1 MIETYQEW
9 KKRKEGGIQR
19 AASSNTSGQRA
30 PAPKGVVETYQDWKK
45 RTQGDSQYPSVRS
58 SYGDYDRY
66 INNAATYFQTA
77 EDDFNAMNFGNR
89 VGVYETKSR
98 RGQEL
103 KAEGLRLINW
113 LEKSGDDIDAVSREE
128 MLEKLRVMD
137 AGYDEIGASFADKYN
152 IFNNFE
158 TEDDYLKWNAYSSVE
173 NRQDRYEQNQ
183 TRLEELKKQRL
194 EMTGLMSWGTVRQDT
209 SDIDAEIAAIEREM
223 QMYERGGTD
232 ADTGFYY
239 GSKVVDDY
247 SAYLND
253 PNYGQ
258 FSAEDFRNPT
268 KDDLRYYDAM
278 MDQSTWY
285 QDGSGNTR
293 NRLGDIV
300 TESVYADDPRYQI
313 ADPLGAYLQATPE
326 DLANMHGDGS
336 TQLGVLNQ
344 LLMDGYYGSW
354 DQLDESEREIY
365 YTLLGT
371 QGKEAAMKYLSD
383 METELNRRNMA
394 QESELYKLAFERAN
408 GWQRLGMS
416 AVSIPANLLGGAT
429 AFVDDLSHT
438 VHGED
443 INPYSAA
450 HQMQN
455 YGQQVRA
462 NQAAAFDESSSWE
475 IPGIGFSAGDLYQA
489 AMSTADMFGG
499 EMIGPTA
506 YGALMGMGAA
516 SSEARRLYEMGASR
530 EQIFWGSAAAGAAEM
545 VFEKIG
551 LDKLLGIK
559 NVDTLRKAVLAA
571 LISGGVVEA
580 GEEGGTE
587 LANLITNH
595 LIMTSESDWTKLVE
609 ENNGDKWAAAMAA
622 AGQIGEEA
630 AGGFVSGL
638 IGGTFSATKNYAQN
652 YRNDMDQGKAIQ
664 EGDGLQSLRDL
675 SMAMAE
681 KENGKAQAALRKQSD
696 RLGKEFVYDFTRD
709 RAAGRLYRTVQNTVS
724 EANKADV
731 AKALQEQGYTQRQ
744 AKNIADAFYAQ
755 AIGMEVSKAQQKVIQ
770 EFGKNED
777 VQKIIGDM
785 LLSSESTIA
794 KRNQD
799 LQNFRLDVI
808 KNQLVKKLEESTG
821 EKIDLE
827 EMDNDEEIG
836 YSAPSLAVSEDGSTR
851 IISTGKVVNITGFAN
866 SKDGKAML
874 RTDTGEVVAA
884 DDVSYANDSDALI
897 YETIANLGAPVSNAN
912 GLLSA
917 YKGKSADDA
926 EIFARGI
933 QEAFEYG
940 RMGIPMAEMK
950 DSAFASQLS
959 EFQMEYAYKRGTE
972 KADVQNL
979 RRRYSVKSAVKEA
992 NAVATKAQREH
1003 RVVLEDDISV
1013 EEMTTSQKVTY
1024 DYLNKIVKGIKGE
1037 IHVYSAKTGEM
1048 GYYDKPN
1055 DRIYLNINAT
1065 NKSEKALM
1073 VFVLGHELVH
1083 RAKVGSPEKYEA
1095 FKDFLLEQ
1103 YGKRGAS
1110 VNDMIQQQLN
1120 AAKEN
1125 NIKMTRE
1132 EALEEVV
1139 CDACQRMLLDTN
1151 AGKRLA
1157 AFGAQSEQN
1166 RTFLDEI
1173 RRIVHEF
1180 MEKMRA
1186 IFSGVNADSSL
1197 AAEEF
1202 NKFDTQV
1209 KRILADMYVDMTM
1222 EAGKN
1227 LDTIM
1232 NAYGNNTLVELTQ
1245 DGEVALAQNAD
1256 GSQKVFNLVTWENGG
1271 RETLVATLKREGY
1284 TQDDIDAALTIMDA
1298 NYNLVKKIANEVD
1311 GNGKLAFPE
1320 QGRINEATLTTD
1332 IKDGHS
1338 VLSALV
1344 SNGDYPVNIDLLMV
1358 CKKRKAYQRVINRL
1372 CETGMIKQATVDALA
1387 IAEINKIL
1395 GKYGFETACLGCFVE
1410 SRRLRIQEWAETIV
1424 KEWNSEVK
1432 KRNPNAK
1439 PFGFGKGDGKLGP
1452 DEIMK
1457 LIGELES
1464 GGEKNDKG
1472 NLNLGVGS
1480 AVKRMGVLLDK
1491 VPTLRRTLT
1500 VDDLITPEGLS
1511 RLRRFDSNLFSMVKS
1526 RYGSNSPKFVQ
1537 EFNPYN
1543 HELARYGKVPTQYN
1557 NIREYLYAIGGAR
1570 MQSFSD
1576 FIVENWFDYTQIVA
1590 DLAARKLPMHT
1601 YTKEIAMVKLFG
1613 MTGIKINMSLIPDVD
1628 KTLGKEYAGLT
1639 RNADGK
1645 LELIWADK
1653 DRNKATGG
1661 KSYMQSINAREAFA
1675 LQNDPRYSSNIGTI
1689 AIGVSDMQIRMMLND
1704 SRIRMVIPYHSSG
1717 MNPIYADMMG
1727 TSFYKDYTN
1736 VQNTTIKQI
1745 YNSKGQPVSLKL
1757 SKPQIAQLTGGFL
1770 FNDVLQNLGDAR
1782 AAAEAYKE
1790 WCADSS
1796 KHTITIKGETYT
1808 AELTPKFNDFA
1819 KEPNYYK
1826 LLEDFNTYDC
1836 ITEQAAPQGDVQQIY
1851 PEGFEK
1857 ILRAELKDQET
1868 HRKTQAENKAFDKA
1882 MADIESYLKSHT
1894 KADTVYYAQQAGI
1907 KLSKKDSKLDAA
1919 DKERLKR
1926 LQEQGASFMLP
1937 KSDSSSYQEPAYHE
1951 WDVQS
1956 ALYDAMD
1963 HADKGYE
1970 NMIRVGEMPRYI
1982 TDMIGI
1988 EGDFYIYRNHA
1999 YENMVSREQAINDGR
2014 PVTRKGENIH
2024 FHDLGLD
2031 IMTEAIMSLENPTLT
2046 IATKTADGNP
2056 AVIMLLPVHGKNK
2069 APLYAV
2075 LSFYSNRHINGDLS
2089 RRPHIVLT
2097 IAERD
2102 FFGSK
2107 GRSGYAE
2114 IVGTAIKDGRVID
2127 FNKKMRD
2134 DLSVIANPAGVGN
2147 ITDSS
2152 LKDNLSRFRKEIK
2165 SFREKNHINYKL
2177 PIGEDT
2183 SIRTLLANA
2192 FDSVITNPVEK
2203 QKLQEYRQNIEKMN
2217 EQEAKLRELKAQ
2229 IKELSFAKGPRDKA
2243 KIAALQEE
2251 ARKTENRINT
2261 YDGILLRFEASKPL
2275 QQIVDREKAK
2285 VYSKERAKVKKAREE
2300 QRETAAKRHEVAKL
2314 MKLVMDTSEW
2324 VSGKEKS
2331 GVKVPDALKVPYA
2344 EFLKAIELPS
2354 SKQMSEGGDP
2364 TQRDLR
2370 IAKAMTKLVNTIERV
2385 KNSQDPSKEGK
2396 DSFDMDYLD
2405 LPADFVQKF
2414 RDLTDTVTEL
2424 MTSTNYAVNGL
2435 NVGSRY
2441 VVDTMSASE
2450 VKQLSKLLE
2459 TFNHAINEA
2468 GKLYNKGRFAN
2479 AAELGKESMGFMDA
2493 LGEIEKT
2500 SGVAEFVEWD
2510 NALPFYAFKRFGDG
2524 GQAVFEGFMD
2534 AQDKLAFL
2542 AKDIFD
2548 FQEKTWK
2555 PEEVKKWSEDV
2566 HTITT
2571 SAGSKLTLTTADA
2584 MTIYCLSRRQ
2594 QGKQHLLGG
2603 GVRVVGIK
2611 KGSTKAKDTRSV
2623 LTQEDLDA
2631 IETSLT
2637 DRQKKVAEDLQRFMS
2652 TTCAKWGN
2660 EISMKRF
2667 LTREFTEENY
2677 FPIESNDE
2685 NMTTKDPSAQQSD
2698 LFRLLNISATKALD
2712 PDANNEVIIRN
2723 VFDVFIGH
2731 ATDMAK
2737 LNAYAMPLLDYMKW
2751 LNYRE
2756 RTETEEGQVI
2766 VKGVRKSMETA
2777 YGNAAKSYVLNLIKD
2792 INGRVSDGGDPS
2804 ILMQWMRNAKTANVG
2819 ASGRI
2824 ALLQITSYP
2833 RAALVLSP
2841 KSLALG
2847 LRKLPRIEK
2856 AKKYCGIAL
2865 WKSFGFYDTNIARSI
2880 EDQLK
2885 GTTNYRQ
2892 KLIELSLKGAEWA
2905 DAITWG
2911 ALWNACE
2918 YEVAAS
2924 KKYEVGTE
2932 TFNRAVAD
2940 KLREVVYRTQ
2950 VVDSILTRTQIMR
2963 RKSGWAQEF
2972 SSYMSEPTLSANI
2985 LMDAAFEFNME
2996 KRRTGNAKAAW
3007 QKTGAYVGRALAVY
3021 SVGQLVSA
3029 LFEGFSDAWRDDDDE
3044 EFWSKKFP
3052 DAFKK
3057 NLVLDL
3063 MPFNKIPI
3071 VSDVFEAVLAMLGKG
3086 YFSSD
3091 SLPTTGLMQA
3101 VKATDAWRKALDDN
3115 NSTTV
3120 YNATYNTVKALS
3132 TMSGVS
3138 FSGAMREIVD
3148 VWNITAGSV
3157 DTTLK
3162 IRQYRLTK
3170 DELGNELF
3178 KAITSGDTKQAN
3190 SLENQFE
3197 DEAAVH
3203 TALRKALRSNDPR
3216 IREAAEYLNS
3226 DDYSS
3231 YLDIVEEIMDEGHF
3245 DRDDVI
3251 KAIRSEAS
3259 ALAPEEGSGVSKA
3272 QSLMTAE
3279 QFAIAVANGD
3289 NDVAKIAMDD
3299 IIATAQEN
3307 GKTESEAVDSFHSS
3321 AKNALKDQ
3329 YLVDTLS
3336 GTDAEKALV
3345 AFCGMDTDEA
3355 AAVVRKWEFESKSGF
3370 AYGDMRQEFLAGN
3383 ITAAEAEKYLQTYG
3397 GKTADEAAETI
3408 KEWEFEKKNGYVYS
3422 DRKNAFLEG
3431 KVSASALRRHMME
3444 YDGMSAAEADNTI
3457 RAYEWMKRHPQ
3468 YDMSVD
3474 DVIAYTKPIEK
3485 LGYSIE
3491 SYSIKPEV
3499 FIRYKDLA
3507 RNATGVD
3514 SDGDGKADTG
3524 SKKAEIL
3531 EIINALPLTAK
3542 QKDALYY
3549 LNGWA
3554 ASNLRKAPWH

>member
-1 MIETYQEW
+1 MAETYQEW
-9 KKRKEGGIQR
+9 KKRKYGIEPSP
-19 AASSNTSGQRA
+19 SSTNTSSSGST
-30 PAPKGVVETYQDWKK
+30 KTTGNESYEEWKK
-45 RTQGDSQYPSVRS
+45 RKAEEGTLYSDQQRAEARNFQTSWGLTQRNYNKYVTEANDFLQNVSKDYISGGKNDTAERLRSQGRDLLKWFDQYGSYFDADAYRNIVGDLQKLDSA
-58 SYGDYDRY
+58 YGD
-66 INNAATYFQTA
+66 
-77 EDDFNAMNFGNR
+77 
-89 VGVYETKSR
+89 
-98 RGQEL
+98 
-103 KAEGLRLINW
+103 
-113 LEKSGDDIDAVSREE
+113 
-128 MLEKLRVMD
+128 VMD
-137 AGYDEIGASFADKYN
+137 FYSQ
-152 IFNNFE
+152 FE
-158 TEDDYLKWNAYSSVE
+158 TQDAYDMWDAYSTPE
-173 NRQDRYEQNQ
+173 KRQERYEQNQ

-223 QMYERGGTD
+223 AMYKHGGTD

-239 GSKVVDDY
+239 GSKVVDYY
-247 SAYLND
+247 SRYLTD

-258 FSAEDFRNPT
+258 FSAEDFQNPT

-278 MDQSTWY
+278 MVQSTWY

-293 NRLGDIV
+293 NRMGDI
-300 TESVYADDPRYQI
+300 DDPRYQI

-326 DLANMHGDGS
+326 DMANMHMHGDGNI
-336 TQLGVLNQ
+336 QLGVLDQ
-344 LLMDGYYGSW
+344 LLMEGYYGNW
-354 DQLDESEREIY
+354 EQLDEKERGIY

-371 QGKEAAMKYLSD
+371 QGKEAAMKYLSE

-438 VHGED
+438 VRGED

-475 IPGIGFSAGDLYQA
+475 IPWIGFSAGDLYQA
-489 AMSTADMFGG
+489 AMSTADRFGG
-499 EMIGPTA
+499 AMIGPTA

-545 VFEKIG
+545 VFEKYSIG
-551 LDKLLGIK
+551 KLIDIK
-559 NVDTLRKAVLAA
+559 DADTLGKLVLNA
-571 LISGGVVEA
+571 LKQGGIEA
-580 GEEGGTE
+580 SEEGATE
-587 LANLITNH
+587 LANLITNN
-595 LIMTSESDWTKLVE
+595 LIMTSESDWAKLVE
-609 ENNGDKWAAAMAA
+609 SNNGNKWAAAMAA
-622 AGQIGEEA
+622 AGQIGEAA

-638 IGGTFSATKNYAQN
+638 IGGTFSAAKNYAQN

-696 RLGKEFVYDFTRD
+696 QLGKEFVYNFTRD
-709 RAAGRLYRTVQNTVS
+709 RAAGRLYRTVQNTVAES
-724 EANKADV
+724 NKEDV
-731 AKALQEQGYTQRQ
+731 ANALQKQGYSQKEAR
-744 AKNIADAFYAQ
+744 KIADAFYTQ
-755 AIGMEVSKAQQKVIQ
+755 AVGLEVSKAQQKVIQ

-777 VQKIIGDM
+777 VQKIIGDL

-827 EMDNDEEIG
+827 EMDTAEEIDD
-836 YSAPSLAVSEDGSTR
+836 SAPSLAVSEDGSTKV
-851 IISTGKVVNITGFAN
+851 ISTGQSVNITGFAK

-959 EFQMEYAYKRGTE
+959 EFQMEYAYKRGVE
-972 KADVQNL
+972 KAKAQKL
-979 RRRYSVKSAVKEA
+979 RNRYAVKTAVKEA
-992 NAVATKAQREH
+992 SNAEPVMKREH
-1003 RVVLEDDISV
+1003 KVVLTDNITEED
-1013 EEMTTSQKVTY
+1013 MNPSQKITY
-1024 DYLNKIVKGIKGE
+1024 SFAQNIAKGIKGE
-1037 IHVYSAKTGEM
+1037 IYMYSARTGEM
-1048 GYYDKPN
+1048 GYYDRNN
-1055 DRIYLNINAT
+1055 DRVYLNINAT
-1065 NKSEKALM
+1065 NKSEKSLM
-1073 VFVLGHELVH
+1073 VFVMSHELVH
-1083 RAKVGSPEKYEA
+1083 RAEVGSPEKYEA

-1110 VNDMIQQQLN
+1110 VTDMIQQQIN
-1120 AAKEN
+1120 AAKDH

-1132 EALEEVV
+1132 QALEEVV
-1139 CDACQRMLLDTN
+1139 ADACQRMLLDTD

-1166 RTFLDEI
+1166 RTFLDNLRKWI
-1173 RRIVHEF
+1173 HEF

-1186 IFSGVNADSSL
+1186 IFAGVNADSSL

-1232 NAYGNNTLVELTQ
+1232 NAYGKNTLVELTQ
-1245 DGEVALAQNAD
+1245 DSEVALAQNAD

-1557 NIREYLYAIGGAR
+1557 NLREYLYAIGGAR

-1808 AELTPKFNDFA
+1808 AELTPKFDDFA

-1836 ITEQAAPQGDVQQIY
+1836 ITEQVAPQGDVQQIY

-1868 HRKTQAENKAFDKA
+1868 HRQTQAENKAFDKA

-1894 KADTVYYAQQAGI
+1894 KADTVYYAQQQGI

-1926 LQEQGASFMLP
+1926 LQEQGVAF
-1937 KSDSSSYQEPAYHE
+1937 
-1951 WDVQS
+1951 
-1956 ALYDAMD
+1956 
-1963 HADKGYE
+1963 
-1970 NMIRVGEMPRYI
+1970 
-1982 TDMIGI
+1982 
-1988 EGDFYIYRNHA
+1988 
-1999 YENMVSREQAINDGR
+1999 
-2014 PVTRKGENIH
+2014 
-2024 FHDLGLD
+2024 
-2031 IMTEAIMSLENPTLT
+2031 
-2046 IATKTADGNP
+2046 
-2056 AVIMLLPVHGKNK
+2056 
-2069 APLYAV
+2069 
-2075 LSFYSNRHINGDLS
+2075 
-2089 RRPHIVLT
+2089 
-2097 IAERD
+2097 
-2102 FFGSK
+2102 
-2107 GRSGYAE
+2107 
-2114 IVGTAIKDGRVID
+2114 
-2127 FNKKMRD
+2127 
-2134 DLSVIANPAGVGN
+2134 
-2147 ITDSS
+2147 
-2152 LKDNLSRFRKEIK
+2152 
-2165 SFREKNHINYKL
+2165 KL

-2183 SIRTLLANA
+2183 STRTLLANA

-2217 EQEAKLRELKAQ
+2217 EQEAKLRELKSQ

-2285 VYSKERAKVKKAREE
+2285 VYSKERNKVKKAREE

-2314 MKLVMDTSEW
+2314 MKLVLDTSEW

-2331 GVKVPDALKVPYA
+2331 GVKVPDAIKVPYA

-2424 MTSTNYAVNGL
+2424 MTSTNYVVNGL

-2459 TFNHAINEA
+2459 TFNHAIKEA

-2524 GQAVFEGFMD
+2524 GQTVFKGFMD
-2534 AQDKLAFL
+2534 AKDKLAFL

-2571 SAGSKLTLTTADA
+2571 SDGSKLTLTTADA

-2623 LTQEDLDA
+2623 LTQEDLGA
-2631 IETSLT
+2631 IANSLT
-2637 DRQKKVAEDLQRFMS
+2637 DRQKRVAEALQRFMS
-2652 TTCAKWGN
+2652 TTCAEWGN
-2660 EISMKRF
+2660 QISMKRF

-2712 PDANNEVIIRN
+2712 PNANNEVIIRN

-2777 YGNAAKSYVLNLIKD
+2777 YGNAAKSYVLNLVKD

-2804 ILMQWMRNAKTANVG
+2804 ILMKWMRAAKTASVG
-2819 ASGRI
+2819 ASGRV
-2824 ALLQITSYP
+2824 ALLQVTSYP

-2841 KSLALG
+2841 KNLALG
-2847 LRKLPRIEK
+2847 LAKKPNISK

-2865 WKSFGFYDTNIARSI
+2865 WKSFGFYDTNISRTI

-2885 GTTNYRQ
+2885 GTTNWKQ

-2918 YEVAAS
+2918 YEVAAT
-2924 KKYEVGTE
+2924 KKYDVSSEE
-2932 TFNRAVAD
+2932 FNKAVAE

-2950 VVDSILTRTQIMR
+2950 VVDSILTRSQIMR

-2972 SSYMSEPTLSANI
+2972 SSYMSEPTLAANI
-2985 LMDAAFEFNME
+2985 LMDAAFEFTME

-3216 IREAAEYLNS
+3216 IREAAKYLNS

-3345 AFCGMDTDEA
+3345 AYCGMDAAEA
-3355 AAVVRKWEFESKSGF
+3355 AAAVRKWEFESESGF
-3370 AYGDMRQEFLAGN
+3370 AYGSMRQEFLDKH
-3383 ITAAEAEKYLQTYG
+3383 ITAAQARDALITYG
-3397 GKTADEAAETI
+3397 GETGDDADDIIEGWQFESQYGFAWENRAREYKDENITRNELRTALMKKGGMTSEEADIQIQVYDWEMEGYDGASFARVRDYNAYCSAQRVPVDVYLYIRKFASNTQNDIVNGKAVDYSAVKKIMAEINAQRGLTPAQKTAIAKSIGWKD
-3408 KEWEFEKKNGYVYS
+3408 S
-3422 DRKNAFLEG
+3422 
-3431 KVSASALRRHMME
+3431 
-3444 YDGMSAAEADNTI
+3444 TI
-3457 RAYEWMKRHPQ
+3457 RKY
-3468 YDMSVD
+3468 
-3474 DVIAYTKPIEK
+3474 K
-3485 LGYSIE
+3485 L
-3491 SYSIKPEV
+3491 
-3499 FIRYKDLA
+3499 
-3507 RNATGVD
+3507 
-3514 SDGDGKADTG
+3514 
-3524 SKKAEIL
+3524 
-3531 EIINALPLTAK
+3531 
-3542 QKDALYY
+3542 
-3549 LNGWA
+3549 W
-3554 ASNLRKAPWH
+3554 